1 MRGRML
7 VIISLTRTKLDFKN
21 IDNKDQ
27 YVGYIQ
33 CAPGNITVFSQF
45 KMSSSIT
52 CSVI

>member
-1 MRGRML
+1 ML
-7 VIISLTRTKLDFKN
+7 VIISLTKTKLDFKN
-21 IDNKDQ
+21 IDNNDQ

-33 CAPGNITVFSQF
+33 CVPGNITVFSQF